1 MIELAYADFESL
13 GEFVIRGHTSQ
24 TVFQFL
30 AFLFDFA
37 RFLSQQPRGP
47 IKLAQ
52 LVHNGAADAGHG
64 VSFKLVSLAYVV
76 FFNRVKKPQDP
87 IADQISELDV
97 GRETDRDASGDI
109 FDKIEIS
116 LHNRISQK
124 VASCPF
130 IVFPH
135 LVKYVAGRI
144 AIGLPPNIEFGDLV
158 SYGILGLF
166 DAIEKYDVSQGNK
179 FETYGVSR
187 IRGAI
192 MDELRKLDWAPRL
205 LRKRAREIERK
216 MRELEDRNGRA
227 ATEEELAK
235 SLKMTV
241 EDLNGIYN
249 ELNSTTFLSLDE
261 VWQNDD
267 GNKPISRLQT
277 VEDSL
282 VTNQFSFVHQGEVKE
297 LLAQALDQ
305 LPEKEKLVVVLY
317 YYENLTLRE
326 IGEVL

>member
-1 MIELAYADFESL
+1 MIMND
-13 GEFVIRGHTSQ
+13 V
-24 TVFQFL
+24 
-30 AFLFDFA
+30 D
-37 RFLSQQPRGP
+37 
-47 IKLAQ
+47 
-52 LVHNGAADAGHG
+52 
-64 VSFKLVSLAYVV
+64 FKLW
-76 FFNRVKKPQDP
+76 KKYKKTKTR
-87 IADQISELDV
+87 LL
-97 GRETDRDASGDI
+97 RE
-109 FDKIEIS
+109 EIVRKY
-116 LHNRISQK
+116 LY
-124 VASCPF
+124 
-130 IVFPH
+130 
-135 LVKYVAGRI
+135 LVKYVAGRV
-144 AIGLPPNIEFGDLV
+144 AIGLPPNVEFNDLV

-166 DAIEKYDVSQGNK
+166 DAIEKYDVNQGNK

-216 MRELEDRNGRA
+216 NRELEDRNGRV

-235 SLKMTV
+235 ALKMSI

-282 VTNQFSFVHQGEVKE
+282 IMNQFSFVHQNEVKE
-297 LLAQALDQ
+297 LLAQAIDT
-305 LPEKEKLVVVLY
+305 LPEKEKLVIVLY

-326 IGEVL
+326 IGEVLNVSESRVCQIHTKVVMRLRGHLMKKTGEITLEA

>member
-1 MIELAYADFESL
+1 MNDADF
-13 GEFVIRGHTSQ
+13 
-24 TVFQFL
+24 
-30 AFLFDFA
+30 
-37 RFLSQQPRGP
+37 
-47 IKLAQ
+47 KLW
-52 LVHNGAADAGHG
+52 
-64 VSFKLVSLAYVV
+64 
-76 FFNRVKKPQDP
+76 KKYKKTKTR
-87 IADQISELDV
+87 LL
-97 GRETDRDASGDI
+97 RE
-109 FDKIEIS
+109 EIVRKY
-116 LHNRISQK
+116 LY
-124 VASCPF
+124 
-130 IVFPH
+130 
-135 LVKYVAGRI
+135 LVKYVAGRV
-144 AIGLPPNIEFGDLV
+144 AIGLPPNVEFNDLV

-166 DAIEKYDVSQGNK
+166 DAIEKYDVNQGNK

-216 MRELEDRNGRA
+216 NRELEDRNGRV

-235 SLKMTV
+235 ALKMSV

-282 VTNQFSFVHQGEVKE
+282 ITNQFSYVHQNEVKE
-297 LLAQALDQ
+297 LLAQAIDT
-305 LPEKEKLVVVLY
+305 LPEKEKLVIVLY

-326 IGEVL
+326 IGEVLNVSESRVCQIHTKVVMRLRSHLMKKTGEITLEA